1 MGVPPDQFHTHAPV
15 VVRALPRL
23 DDGLAAGG
31 HAAGV
36 HRPEPFAAGAL
47 VQNLFGDVVP
57 DAGGGVPVFGVA
69 RLLVFVDE
77 AQHRLGLDPPDPGGV
92 VHPALALVEQGVV
105 PVGVLVHAVGQVR
118 IDGPDPGRQ
127 GRIAQQGA
135 APVDQPAGL
144 DVVAVAVQ
152 VDDGAVVAVEKDQ
165 LPVQRGGV
173 DLAGVD
179 LQDAPHGLAHGG
191 VAAGLVQAGVPFK
204 DVEQGVHGL
213 V

>member
-1 MGVPPDQFHTHAPV
+1 RVPLVHVHTHAPAV
-15 VVRALPRL
+15 VGPFPRL
-23 DDGLAAGG
+23 HNGLAAGR

-36 HRPEPFAAGAL
+36 HRPEPLAAGAL
-47 VQNLFGDVVP
+47 VHQLVGDVVP
-57 DAGGGVPVFGVA
+57 DVRGGGSVGFAAGF
-69 RLLVFVDE
+69 LVFVHK

-105 PVGVLVHAVGQVR
+105 PVGVLVHAAGQVR
-118 IDGPDPGRQ
+118 VDGPDPGRQ

-173 DLAGVD
+173 DLVGVD
-179 LQDAPHGLAHGG
+179 PQDAPHGLAHGG

-204 DVEQGVHGL
+204 DVEQGVH
-213 V
+213 